1 MGVSPR
7 YVSDVWK
14 KHNEDILDPLNNDL
28 NVSVKQL
35 KGSGRHGKISVLEL
49 HLHVKAVSFHFCKNI
64 RTLSFKIGIPLMTI
78 HCALKLGLIKLSKNS
93 IKPIL
98 TPKNKLDRVT
108 YCHSFVQEQSFVE
121 MLDCVDIDEKW
132 FYLSPKVTSF
142 ILVPGEV
149 PPLCL
154 CKHKKHNKKAMCLTA
169 MACPRQDPVTG
180 VRWNGKIC
188 TLFFIEQ
195 VPAKQTSKK
204 QVAGSLET

>member
-1 MGVSPR
+1 MVGQQQWVSPR

-14 KHNEDILDPLNNDL
+14 KHKEDILDPLNKDL

-132 FYLSPKVTSF
+132 FYLTPKVTSF
-142 ILVPGEV
+142 ILNLGTWGGSAASLVSGSCDWSQVE
-149 PPLCL
+149 
-154 CKHKKHNKKAMCLTA
+154 
-169 MACPRQDPVTG
+169 RQDLYLV
-180 VRWNGKIC
+180 
-188 TLFFIEQ
+188 LH
-195 VPAKQTSKK
+195 
-204 QVAGSLET
+204 